1 MIPARG
7 PPGTGGTLPGMRR
20 ALGLVAGLAAVLGG
34 LGLLL
39 YLAQRR
45 LLYFPSR
52 EALAQAEPRAR
63 RLGLEP
69 WTSGGRFLG
78 WRSPAPGGAPRARV
92 LVLHGN
98 AGSALDR
105 AYLRDVLQAPGM
117 PPLEV
122 ILVEY
127 PGYGPRPGAPGQ
139 GALVEAALE
148 AVRLARAGGAPLLL
162 WGESLGSAV
171 AALAAAAEPG
181 SIGGLALVTP
191 LASVPAVAA
200 RHYFR
205 VPAWLVRDA
214 FRADLALPRHPGP
227 AAFLVA
233 GRDEVVFP
241 DLSRS
246 LFDGFPGKKR
256 LWLEEDAGHNTLD
269 YDPRLPRWREM
280 VAFLL
285 GGR

>member
-1 MIPARG
+1 MIAARG
-7 PPGTGGTLPGMRR
+7 RPGMGGTLAVMRG
-20 ALGLVAGLAAVLGG
+20 ALGLLVGLAAVLAG
-34 LGLLL
+34 LGLLAF
-39 YLAQRR
+39 LAQRR

-52 EALAQAEPRAR
+52 QAPAQAERAAR

-69 WTSGGRFLG
+69 WTEGGRFLG
-78 WRSPAPGGAPRARV
+78 WRSPAPGGAPRGRV
-92 LVLHGN
+92 LVFHGN

-105 AYLRDVLQAPGM
+105 VYVRDVLQAPGL

-127 PGYGPRPGAPGQ
+127 PGYGPRPGAPGE

-148 AVRLARAGGAPLLL
+148 AVGLARRDGAPLLL

-171 AALAAAAEPG
+171 ASLAAAAAPG
-181 SIGGLALVTP
+181 SVDGLALVTP
-191 LASVPAVAA
+191 LASVPAVAS
-200 RHYFR
+200 RHYPFL
-205 VPAWLVRDA
+205 PSALVRDT

-246 LFDGFPGKKR
+246 LFDAFPGRKR
-256 LWLEEDAGHNTLD
+256 LWLEEGAGHNTLD

-285 GGR
+285 GGP

>member
-1 MIPARG
+1 MRG
-7 PPGTGGTLPGMRR
+7 
-20 ALGLVAGLAAVLGG
+20 ALWLLLGLAAVLGG
-34 LGLLL
+34 LALLL
-39 YLAQRR
+39 FLGQRR

-52 EALAQAEPRAR
+52 QPPELAERAAR

-69 WTSGGRFLG
+69 WTEGGRLLG
-78 WRSPAPGGAPRARV
+78 WRSPAPGPPRARV

-105 AYLRDVLQAPGM
+105 VYVRDVLQAPGL
-117 PPLEV
+117 PALEV
-122 ILVEY
+122 ILLEY
-127 PGYGPRPGAPGQ
+127 PGYGPRPGAPSE

-148 AVRLARAGGAPLLL
+148 AIRLSRRDGAPLLL

-171 AALAAAAEPG
+171 AALAAAAAPG
-181 SIGGLALVTP
+181 SVDGLALVTP
-191 LASVPAVAA
+191 LRSVAAVAG
-200 RHYFR
+200 RHYPFL
-205 VPAWLVRDA
+205 PAALVRDRY
-214 FRADLALPRHPGP
+214 RADLELPRHPGP

-233 GRDEVVFP
+233 GRDEVVFA

-246 LFDGFPGKKR
+246 LFDAFPGRKR
-256 LWLEEDAGHNTLD
+256 LWLEEGAGHNTLD

-285 GGR
+285 GEG

>member
-1 MIPARG
+1 MRG
-7 PPGTGGTLPGMRR
+7 
-20 ALGLVAGLAAVLGG
+20 ALWLLAGLAAVLGG
-34 LGLLL
+34 LAVLLFL
-39 YLAQRR
+39 GQRR

-52 EALAQAEPRAR
+52 QEPALAERVAR

-69 WTSGGRFLG
+69 WTADGRFLG
-78 WRSPAPGGAPRARV
+78 WRSPAPGSVPRARV

-105 AYLRDVLQAPGM
+105 VYVRDVLQAPGM
-117 PPLEV
+117 PALEV
-122 ILVEY
+122 ILLEY

-148 AVRLARAGGAPLLL
+148 AVRLARGGAPLLL

-171 AALAAAAEPG
+171 AALAAAAAPG
-181 SIGGLALVTP
+181 SVDGLAMVTP
-191 LASVPAVAA
+191 LRSVPAVAS
-200 RHYFR
+200 RHYPFLP
-205 VPAWLVRDA
+205 VSLVRDR
-214 FRADLALPRHPGP
+214 FQADLALPCHPGP
-227 AAFLVA
+227 VAFLVA

-246 LFDGFPGKKR
+246 LFDAFPGRKR
-256 LWLEEDAGHNTLD
+256 LWLEEGAGHNTLD

-285 GGR
+285 DGR

>member
-1 MIPARG
+1 MRG
-7 PPGTGGTLPGMRR
+7 
-20 ALGLVAGLAAVLGG
+20 ALWLLAGLAAALGG
-34 LGLLL
+34 LAVLLFL
-39 YLAQRR
+39 GQRR

-52 EALAQAEPRAR
+52 QERAPAERVAR

-69 WTSGGRFLG
+69 WTAEGRFLG
-78 WRSPAPGGAPRARV
+78 WRSPSPGPVPRARV

-105 AYLRDVLQAPGM
+105 VYVRDALQAPGM

-122 ILVEY
+122 ILLEY
-127 PGYGPRPGAPGQ
+127 PGYGPRPGAPAE

-148 AVRLARAGGAPLLL
+148 AVRLARRDGAPLLL

-171 AALAAAAEPG
+171 AALAAAAAPG
-181 SIGGLALVTP
+181 SVDGLALVTP
-191 LASVPAVAA
+191 LRSVPDVAR
-200 RHYFR
+200 RHYPFLP
-205 VPAWLVRDA
+205 VSLVRDT

-227 AAFLVA
+227 VAFLVA

-246 LFDGFPGKKR
+246 LFDAFPGRRR
-256 LWLEEDAGHNTLD
+256 LWLEEGAGHNTLD
-269 YDPRLPRWREM
+269 YHPGLPRWREM
-280 VAFLL
+280 VAVLL
-285 GGR
+285 DGR